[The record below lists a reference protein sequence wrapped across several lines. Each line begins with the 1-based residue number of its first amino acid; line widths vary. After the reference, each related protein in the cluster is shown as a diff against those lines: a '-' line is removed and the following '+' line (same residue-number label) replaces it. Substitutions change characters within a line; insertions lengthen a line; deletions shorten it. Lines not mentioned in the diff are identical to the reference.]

1 VREPEIGRRS
11 RVLRSKPR
19 ARLAISGYDR
29 RSGKKKDKKLKNIMQ
44 SDKNTGQ

>member
-19 ARLAISGYDR
+19 ARLAISGYDIR
-29 RSGKKKDKKLKNIMQ
+29 YLQKNMELLKYKI
-44 SDKNTGQ
+44 